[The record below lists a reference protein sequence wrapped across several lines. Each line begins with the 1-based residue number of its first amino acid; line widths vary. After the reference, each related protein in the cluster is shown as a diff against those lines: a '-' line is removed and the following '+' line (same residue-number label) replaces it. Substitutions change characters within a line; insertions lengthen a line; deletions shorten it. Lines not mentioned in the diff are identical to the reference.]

1 MAKFTVD
8 QWSDEGSNDES
19 PYWIIWGEDGNSKKY
34 VYDAVIGE
42 ALMYYNDIIAAQA
55 LEIERLRKDMGIEVQ
70 VSKNTHTCKYHG
82 DYCQEHNLHCGWPKC
97 AVARETLGEKN
108 AHTTHCNVGEYEGS
122 CKYGDDDCPEL

>member
-34 VYDAVIGE
+34 VYDAVVGE
-42 ALMYYNDIIAAQA
+42 TLMYHNDIIAAQA
-55 LEIERLRKDMGIEVQ
+55 LEIERLRGHLDHAVSILEGIYVPLGHWDDIKELRASLQSNDAIIPDLSQFHKD
-70 VSKNTHTCKYHG
+70 
-82 DYCQEHNLHCGWPKC
+82 
-97 AVARETLGEKN
+97 
-108 AHTTHCNVGEYEGS
+108 HCNVGEYEGS